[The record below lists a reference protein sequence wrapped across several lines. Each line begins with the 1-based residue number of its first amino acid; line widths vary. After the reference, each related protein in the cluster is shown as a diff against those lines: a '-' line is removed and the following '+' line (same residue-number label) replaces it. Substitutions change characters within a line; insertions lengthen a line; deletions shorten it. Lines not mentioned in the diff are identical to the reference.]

1 MARSPPF
8 QGGETGSTPV
18 GGTNRKYT
26 MPLVL
31 NARKSGMVVDN
42 SVYVG
47 RPSEFGNP
55 FKVGVDGNRVE
66 VIEKYEQYVLANAD
80 LLALV
85 KSKLRGKHLICW
97 CAPDFCHA
105 DVLLKI
111 ANED

>member
-1 MARSPPF
+1 MARSSPF
-8 QGGETGSTPV
+8 QGEETGSTPV
-18 GGTNRKYT
+18 GDTNRKPT

-31 NARKSGMVVDN
+31 NARKSGMLVDN

-55 FKVGVDGNRVE
+55 FKVGVDGNKVE
-66 VIEKYEQYVLANAD
+66 VIEKYEQHVRSNAE

-85 KSKLRGKHLICW
+85 KAELRGKHLICW

-111 ANED
+111 ANEE